1 MDLQELT
8 PQLCMAK
15 KENAIAYI
23 HLHDIIS
30 AKHKQNPK

>member
-15 KENAIAYI
+15 KENAIAYM
-23 HLHDIIS
+23 HLHDII
-30 AKHKQNPK
+30 NEC